1 MVEGEAIP
9 CGATT
14 SEPATA
20 FPPEGDFPM
29 KTWFITGASRGLGAE
44 IADRAL
50 RAGDNVVATARDP
63 SALSSR
69 FGERANLLAARLDVT
84 QPTEPNAAVQA
95 ALGRFGAIDV
105 LVNNAGHGL
114 VGAVEEAS
122 AAEIQQ
128 LFSVNVLG
136 LLSVTRAV
144 LPSMRARRRGHVINM
159 SSIGGYRGATGFG
172 VYCATKFAV
181 EGLSEAMRA
190 ELAPL
195 GVHVTAVEPG
205 YFRTDFLDPASLRTS
220 AAVIADY
227 AQTAGRIRAQV
238 GDLNHRQPG
247 DPAKLGE
254 AILRLAN
261 VPEPPV
267 RLPLGDD
274 TVAAISAKHARDREI
289 LETWGNLALET
300 GHRQDEI

>member
-1 MVEGEAIP
+1 
-9 CGATT
+9 
-14 SEPATA
+14 
-20 FPPEGDFPM
+20 
-29 KTWFITGASRGLGAE
+29 
-44 IADRAL
+44 
-50 RAGDNVVATARDP
+50 
-63 SALSSR
+63 
-69 FGERANLLAARLDVT
+69 
-84 QPTEPNAAVQA
+84 
-95 ALGRFGAIDV
+95 LGRFGAIDV

-220 AAVIADY
+220 ASVIADY
-227 AQTAGRIRAQV
+227 AQTAGRVRAQV
-238 GDLNHRQPG
+238 GDLNHQQPG
-247 DPAKLGE
+247 DPAKLAE

-261 VPEPPV
+261 MPEPPV
-267 RLPLGDD
+267 RLPLGAD
-274 TVAAISAKHARDREI
+274 TVAAIAAKHARDREI
-289 LETWGNLALET
+289 LATWGNLASET